1 VLLLLG
7 ADFAWPHFY
16 PYKAK
21 IIQVDIDP
29 THIGRRH
36 PVTIGAIGRIKPTL
50 ETLLPCL
57 DQHENNAFL
66 AAIATASTKT
76 ARRQRRKPY
85 RPGRRISGTYLTKI
99 INNPAAADLLFA
111 ADDGTAAV

>member
-7 ADFAWPHFY
+7 ADFAWPQFY

-29 THIGRRH
+29 TQIGRRH
-36 PVTIGAIGRIKPTL
+36 PGTIGAIGRIKPTL

-66 AAIATASTKT
+66 AGHRDRFDKDRASAKAETV
-76 ARRQRRKPY
+76 
-85 RPGRRISGTYLTKI
+85 SGPDAAS
-99 INNPAAADLLFA
+99 PAPI
-111 ADDGTAAV
+111 